1 MSLDVLNWLLWVPVG
16 SFGKITETTMIYSVD
31 QVAQERG
38 YPLSRQCHQYLE
50 GSCFFFSLMI
60 LTCLTL
66 FFSQNDFLERTSNKE
81 FLTPTAWCQANT
93 LSINYSKS
101 KFMVFKPRQKRQN
114 FDIKLEI
121 SDCAIERV
129 RDIIFF
135 MLTPI
140 LFTKHSRES
149 SH

>member
-1 MSLDVLNWLLWVPVG
+1 MYRVVGVL
-16 SFGKITETTMIYSVD
+16 S
-31 QVAQERG
+31 
-38 YPLSRQCHQYLE
+38 
-50 GSCFFFSLMI
+50 
-60 LTCLTL
+60 
-66 FFSQNDFLERTSNKE
+66 
-81 FLTPTAWCQANT
+81 
-93 LSINYSKS
+93 SINYSKS

-140 LFTKHSRES
+140 LFKSRLKAFPVS
-149 SH
+149 